1 MNKLT
6 QRNSSLKLNYIHF
19 FWFSV
24 ILVPILNPLSEGI
37 STYFPVKL
45 FFLIISLILCLS
57 CNSRVKITKADI
69 SIYIY
74 FLYSFLSFYWGDASL
89 ATSVMYFGFWL
100 SYLLTFFIIR
110 TGAIVHESKTY
121 FVLLA
126 FIFEL
131 ILYFTIYDANKSVN
145 GGYVVGHLS
154 TVLLLMH
161 FRSSL
166 FLKSFFLVSFSYFT
180 GIRFVGVILISYFKK
195 PIFIFLSGVAGICIL
210 YFLTNLFIG
219 TPVYTYLLGYRVA
232 EPSFVFNSLSDSV
245 LELFFGHGFGSDSF
259 TVRMGSKGVIE
270 HSGIFHNFY
279 LTVIYNTGLIGF
291 ALLFLSLISGLISS
305 RNCFYA
311 IGFTAFILMSSI
323 DSHRDGVWAIFL
335 FLALLLNERDREIN
349 NG

>member
-1 MNKLT
+1 
-6 QRNSSLKLNYIHF
+6 
-19 FWFSV
+19 
-24 ILVPILNPLSEGI
+24 
-37 STYFPVKL
+37 
-45 FFLIISLILCLS
+45 
-57 CNSRVKITKADI
+57 VKITKADI

-89 ATSVMYFGFWL
+89 TTSVMYFGFWL

-121 FVLLA
+121 YVLLA

-219 TPVYTYLLGYRVA
+219 TPAYTYLLGYRVA